1 MSVFIPKDYVSKL
14 NLIDTQYAIKNAKD
28 TFEKKLSEKL
38 SLIRVSAPLFVY
50 PETGLNDNLSG
61 TERPV
66 SFEIKDTGKYAEIV
80 HSLAK
85 WKRYALGKYKIP
97 CHHGIYTD
105 MNAIRRDEELDNL
118 HSIYV
123 DQWDWEKVISKKD
136 RTKEY
141 LMMEVRNIVEAL
153 SETKKMLLKK
163 YNQLEFPINSE
174 VYFITSEELLK
185 MYPNNIPSEREN
197 LICKKMGTVFII
209 EIGERLSNNLP
220 HDNRAPDYDDWSLN
234 GDLLVW
240 HPLLKI
246 AVELSSMGIRVDKQS
261 LLKQCESTNSTE
273 RLNLP
278 FHKSVLNDELPLS
291 IGGGI
296 GQSRLCLVLLEKI
309 HIGEVQASIWSEE
322 DNKIFEKYQLNIL

>member
-1 MSVFIPKDYVSKL
+1 MSVYIPKNYISKL

-28 TFEKKLSEKL
+28 SFEKKLSEKL

-85 WKRYALGKYKIP
+85 WKRYALGKYNIS
-97 CHHGIYTD
+97 CYNGIYTD

-118 HSIYV
+118 HSVYV
-123 DQWDWEKVISKKD
+123 DQWDWEKVISEKD

-141 LMMEVRNIVEAL
+141 LMIEVKKIVEAL
-153 SETKKMLLKK
+153 SETKAMLLEK
-163 YNQLEFPINSE
+163 YKQLSFPISSE
-174 VYFITSEELLK
+174 VYFITAEDLLK
-185 MYPNNIPSEREN
+185 MYPNNIPREREN
-197 LICKKMGTVFII
+197 LICEKMKTVFII
-209 EIGERLSNNLP
+209 GIGDKLSNNQP
-220 HDNRAPDYDDWSLN
+220 HDNRAPDYDDWNLN
-234 GDLLVW
+234 GDLLIW
-240 HPLLKI
+240 HPLLQI
-246 AVELSSMGIRVDKQS
+246 AVELSSMGIRVNKEA
-261 LLKQCESTNSTE
+261 LLNQCEMSNSNE
-273 RLNLP
+273 RLNLT
-278 FHKSVLNDELPLS
+278 FHKSILDDKLPLS

-322 DNKIFEKYQLNIL
+322 DTSIFENNKLNIL